1 MIFFLRSVSESPSC
15 TGHFHLNVSPGF
27 SFAAAENGNALAGI
41 ERSEHFVLAL
51 LAPQRKPIVTD
62 IHRDAEWIA
71 ESLLSIRVDS
81 DRRQRT
87 RVRRALPSGF
97 PLRFIPS
104 LETGNASAGHPC
116 CEMTFQCSGS
126 AYRYG
131 RRDVSNNEPLAY
143 WQIEPERKIRFTRR
157 LAVTVPSIAGHAFRF
172 GYNSAYREVSLY
184 CFFT

>member
-87 RVRRALPSGF
+87 SKASAPFGFPVAFYSLTGDRQCERRA
-97 PLRFIPS
+97 PLLRD
-104 LETGNASAGHPC
+104 
-116 CEMTFQCSGS
+116 
-126 AYRYG
+126 
-131 RRDVSNNEPLAY
+131 DVSMLRICLP
-143 WQIEPERKIRFTRR
+143 IRQTRC
-157 LAVTVPSIAGHAFRF
+157 L
-172 GYNSAYREVSLY
+172 E
-184 CFFT
+184 